1 MLVQFALLVFALS
14 GLLALVVDV
23 GYARVSQHQMQ
34 NAADMAAIEGL
45 RKRDVGVPNGAG
57 VLVNDAYAS
66 DCLRRASA
74 SRIVGWSADD
84 DFDRAGGDEAFQ
96 FGAGP
101 VIDMTEGVTS
111 VHALQTIDYAA
122 LHVYKPDLQLNQ
134 ENAVE
139 GDMVSGRFC
148 YNADPAASEGI
159 THASQ
164 DVVCTEPQRS
174 NNAFARN
181 DFNPNATAPE
191 PPLGLAECP
200 GVDDA
205 IPNPWPLP
213 GTGSLSG
220 IDDSAFLVRLR
231 RSNDFGSSGI
241 DGGTGSSGPPLP
253 LTFGKGTT
261 IHGDDPGSAYSV
273 RRDGLEV
280 RASAIA
286 DIRPAMHVGLSQTNP
301 AQLGVVPFA
310 LVDTYV
316 ATLPATAVQ
325 TTINPATGAICA
337 GLICVAATPAVGR
350 FIDNLTDPTRLRW
363 RTVSTVGQ
371 LLPAPTPL
379 ACALTATRTGYG
391 PVYSTMASATIRVIG
406 FTRITLSPDPA
417 RPVDPCAKVM
427 LRGVSAV
434 ASNATATLN
443 GALGLPITATPADVR
458 ELIDKN
464 RARNGRVNYAPV
476 LAPVLAR

>member
-14 GLLALVVDV
+14 GLLALVVDI

-45 RKRDVGVPNGAG
+45 RKRDVGVRNGAG
-57 VLVNDAYAS
+57 VVVNDAFAS

-74 SRIVGWSADD
+74 SRVVGWSFDD
-84 DFDRAGGDEAFQ
+84 DFDRAGGDAGFQ

-101 VIDMTEGVTS
+101 VIDMTDGVTT
-111 VHALQTIDYAA
+111 VHALQTIDYEG

-134 ENAVE
+134 DNEVD

-164 DVVCTEPQRS
+164 DVVCTEPQRGTS
-174 NNAFARN
+174 AFARN
-181 DFNPNATAPE
+181 DFNPSATSPAP
-191 PPLGLAECP
+191 PIGLRECP
-200 GVDDA
+200 AVDED

-213 GTGSLSG
+213 GSGSLSG
-220 IDDSAFLVRLR
+220 VDNSAFLVRLR
-231 RSNDFGSSGI
+231 RSNDFGSSGLESGI
-241 DGGTGSSGPPLP
+241 GSSGPPLP

-261 IHGDDPGSAYSV
+261 IHGDDPSSTYSV
-273 RRDGLEV
+273 RRDGFEV
-280 RASAIA
+280 RATAIA
-286 DIRPAMHVGLSQTNP
+286 AIRPAMHVGRSQANP

-316 ATLPATAVQ
+316 AALPATAVQ
-325 TTINPATGAICA
+325 ATLNPATGAICA
-337 GLICVAATPAVGR
+337 GLICAAATPAIGR
-350 FIDNLTDPTRLRW
+350 FIDNLTDQTRVRW
-363 RTVSTVGQ
+363 LLVSTVGQ
-371 LLPAPTPL
+371 PLPASTPL

-391 PVYSTMASATIRVIG
+391 PVYSLMASLTNRVIG

-417 RPVDPCAKVM
+417 RIANPCAKVV
-427 LRGVSAV
+427 LRGPSAV
-434 ASNATATLN
+434 VSNASATLH
-443 GALGLPITATPADVR
+443 GALVLPISATRADIR

-476 LAPVLAR
+476 LAPILAR